1 MRSSKRPKNAL
12 AKAFVKRAKRK
23 KDQSNEKFSTKE
35 AKDGWNVSKGKM
47 ADEQHFDQTLSY
59 TQESMFV
66 DNRENVTSTSN
77 PNNTI
82 LSYTQD
88 LQNFYTMTSTF
99 QGDVPGKVFR
109 EPIYGGSHLNR
120 PHQILDHIMQWT
132 CTSSEKTE

>member
-59 TQESMFV
+59 TQ
-66 DNRENVTSTSN
+66 
-77 PNNTI
+77 
-82 LSYTQD
+82 D